1 MARAADSEGWEG
13 WAVQALS
20 PLLIREARVA
30 RVRVAPVGQSIHR
43 TLAGR
48 RTF

>member
-1 MARAADSEGWEG
+1 MARAADSEGW
-13 WAVQALS
+13 AVQEAALS